1 MTSAKDAD
9 WDLISAYS
17 DGELPDAEMRVLEAR
32 LRQEPDLQAM
42 LDEIRSVSGALAG
55 MRPELAVPA
64 PAPVASS
71 PRLATARRNW
81 KPLAAW
87 ASLAAAVVLFFGIG
101 LFLKTPV
108 QTALDLHESFL
119 AKAYEPDASGAPQ
132 TANLGHHLKAPN
144 MELANLFLV
153 EFRELPDQRA
163 VAHYTGRNKCRLTL
177 LSGPEK
183 PEVNASVD
191 TQVQQW
197 QADGRNYALLASG
210 MDPNR
215 FKAIAAYLK
224 KATGSAAS
232 SKGMLAMK
240 EKTESAPPCLSA

>member
-17 DGELPDAEMRVLEAR
+17 DGELPEAEAR
-32 LRQEPDLQAM
+32 ALETRMSEEPELRAM
-42 LDEIRSVSGALAG
+42 LDEISSVSGALAG
-55 MRPELAVPA
+55 MRPKLAVSTPE
-64 PAPVASS
+64 VSS
-71 PRLATARRNW
+71 LQSAKTRRNW

-87 ASLAAAVVLFFGIG
+87 ASLAAAVVLFFGVG
-101 LFLKTPV
+101 FFLKTPV
-108 QTALDLHESFL
+108 QTALDLHETFL
-119 AKAYEPDASGAPQ
+119 AKAYEPDASGTPQ
-132 TANLGHHLKAPN
+132 TASLGHHLKAPN

-177 LSGPEK
+177 LSGPAK
-183 PEVNASVD
+183 PEVNASGD

-197 QADGRNYALLASG
+197 QSDGRHYALLASG
-210 MDPNR
+210 MNPNR
-215 FKAIAAYLK
+215 FEAIAGYLK

-232 SKGMLAMK
+232 SEGMLAMK
-240 EKTESAPPCLSA
+240 EKTESAPPCMSA